1 MQGSSAEERLS
12 RYMARFASAG
22 AFAYLVLLGPQI
34 LSQFDRLQPW
44 YTPLFVCSIFG
55 PALCLSFASFRWSMP
70 SIRALVTAMAVAY
83 LVGQVL
89 WLATFEG
96 PALGLTESAWIAVF
110 PGLISVTTAIA
121 WSNRAIFAYL
131 LFVASFGQVVNYYS
145 RIDHGNVPLFSD
157 IVFGIVFCGIFT
169 VTVTLVVRTGRLL
182 DATRVAA
189 ESQAATAAASAARSV
204 ERERF
209 DALIHDDVMSTLLS
223 AARAGNSAAL
233 TAQSTT
239 ALARLDRLRAGISS
253 TEPVGPDSFLAY
265 LRSALTEV
273 ADEVADEVVIDADTD
288 SVSGDSTLPMEAV
301 RALSASAAEA
311 LRNSVRHAGD
321 RAEREVHV
329 RVDAE
334 SVRIDVR
341 DDGCG
346 FDPASVAPH
355 RLGLAVSIGG
365 RMRQLPG
372 GSAEVTSKPGHGTTV
387 TLMYRSLVDAT

>member
-1 MQGSSAEERLS
+1 MQGPSAEERLS

-55 PALCLSFASFRWSMP
+55 PALCLSFASFRWSMRR
-70 SIRALVTAMAVAY
+70 IRALVTAMAVAY
-83 LVGQVL
+83 LSGQVL
-89 WLATFEG
+89 WLPAFEG

-131 LFVASFGQVVNYYS
+131 LFVASFGQVVNYFS

-182 DATRVAA
+182 DTTRVAA

-223 AARAGNSAAL
+223 AARVGNSPAL

-273 ADEVADEVVIDADTD
+273 DDDVVIDADTD
-288 SVSGDSTLPMEAV
+288 AVSQDSTLPMEAV

-321 RAEREVHV
+321 RAQREVHV
-329 RVDAE
+329 RVDSD

-341 DDGCG
+341 DDGYG
-346 FDPASVAPH
+346 FDPGSVAPH
-355 RLGLAVSIGG
+355 RLGLAVSIRG
-365 RMRQLPG
+365 RMRPLQG
-372 GSAEVTSKPGHGTTV
+372 GSAEVTSAPGHGTRV
-387 TLMYRSLVDAT
+387 TLTYRSPVDAT